1 MHSGKSVKNRFAI
14 LQSPPLPTNKA
25 FAIKP
30 KETAFTTSSHVP
42 MSNQPSTPSP
52 VAPQATPPAPAA
64 PAVQQAKGHLDTWI
78 GYFVAFLATLLL
90 VYGVVRSNGL
100 STEIYIGLVMVL
112 APGTFLWYQ
121 TRAERLRPE
130 KTISELAESHRQ
142 NTAQTAQLAIAKAET
157 DRIME
162 TVQEGL
168 FLIDENG
175 NIGDY
180 HSRALVDIF
189 RHKTISGENLF
200 DILKR
205 LLSEK
210 MFNTTK
216 DYFGLLFDIT
226 KKEKTV
232 LKVNP
237 LVEIEINFVNPEGG
251 FLNRHLGFS
260 FRRIVENGKV
270 VRVFVA
276 VRDITKQV
284 ELEKKL
290 RDAEK
295 HKERQL
301 GILLGIVHIPP
312 DDLTHFVKLIE
323 TELENI
329 NQTLRTEDF
338 ARIGSLSA
346 DTLRQRLK
354 VVFRSAHNIKGNA
367 ALLKLTYFQKAAH
380 EFETKISELLER
392 PRLSGDDFL
401 PIVICEATIRED
413 LMDLHDLR
421 EKLSGLRALTPN
433 SPAPATIS
441 SPAAAFAGQLQ
452 ELVENAARDLQ
463 KASTISI
470 DEFAVHTVSLG
481 RFDLVRDVLI
491 QLTRNSLA
499 HSVEMPAER
508 SSAGK
513 SPIANLTVR
522 GLPTTPEG
530 LLGLTFRDD
539 GRGLDLEA
547 IRKRAL
553 SSGLLTA
560 EAAPAAT
567 PDELA
572 RLIFAPGFSTAA
584 QVGDHAGRGMGM
596 DIIKSKIIDDAGGV
610 LEVHSTPGKFC
621 EFRIYLPPHTRSA

>member
-1 MHSGKSVKNRFAI
+1 M
-14 LQSPPLPTNKA
+14 PPA
-25 FAIKP
+25 
-30 KETAFTTSSHVP
+30 
-42 MSNQPSTPSP
+42 
-52 VAPQATPPAPAA
+52 ATPATTPTSAVTPKTASPALTSLEKTGRIDAW
-64 PAVQQAKGHLDTWI
+64 VG
-78 GYFVAFLATLLL
+78 GFVILLTVL
-90 VYGVVRSNGL
+90 ITTHGL
-100 STEIYIGLVMVL
+100 LREEGLTPEIYAALAIILIPGGL
-112 APGTFLWYQ
+112 LWQ
-121 TRAERLRPE
+121 RARSERLRRE
-130 KTISELAESHRQ
+130 KVLTELAESNQ
-142 NTAQTAQLAIAKAET
+142 KFSAQSALLSVAKTET
-157 DRIME
+157 GRIME

-168 FLIDENG
+168 FLVDQDG
-175 NIGDY
+175 LIGEY
-180 HSRALVDIF
+180 HSRALLDIF
-189 RHKTISGENLF
+189 RRSEISGENFF

-237 LVEIEINFVNPEGG
+237 LGEIEINFVNPEGG
-251 FLNRHLGFS
+251 FLNRHLGFN

-301 GILLGIVHIPP
+301 DILLGIVHVPT
-312 DDLTHFVKLIE
+312 DELAGFVKLVE

-338 ARIGSLSA
+338 AKAGGLGSDA
-346 DTLRQRLK
+346 LRQRLK
-354 VVFRSAHNIKGNA
+354 TVFRSAHNIKGNA

-380 EFETKISELLER
+380 EFETKIAELLDR
-392 PRLSGDDFL
+392 PRILGDDVL
-401 PIVICEATIRED
+401 PVVICEASLRED

-421 EKLSGLRALTPN
+421 DKLSGLRAMTPGGG
-433 SPAPATIS
+433 PAIGATVS
-441 SPAAAFAGQLQ
+441 SPAAAFVANLQ
-452 ELVENAARDLQ
+452 ELVENAARDLE
-463 KASTISI
+463 KASSLSV
-470 DEFAVHTVSLG
+470 DEFAVHTVGFG
-481 RFDLVRDVLI
+481 RFDLMRDVLI

-499 HSVEMPAER
+499 HSIEPPAARVAAEK
-508 SSAGK
+508 A
-513 SPIANLTVR
+513 PVANITIR
-522 GLPTTPEG
+522 GLPTSPEG
-530 LLGLTFRDD
+530 LLGLAFRDD

-547 IRKRAL
+547 IRQRGL
-553 SSGLLTA
+553 SSNLLTP
-560 EAAPAAT
+560 ETAPAAT

-572 RLIFAPGFSTAA
+572 ALIFAPGFSTAA

-596 DIIKSKIIDDAGGV
+596 DIIKSKIVDDSGGL
-610 LEVHSTPGKFC
+610 LEVHSTPGQFC
-621 EFRIYLPPHTRSA
+621 EFRIYLPPLANTASA